1 MESVKTLVCYRVILE
16 LLWTYSFQLTEILST
31 QQAQIKLSAYGILEL
46 EHASRD
52 LKVMLELD
60 HTLLLHPFAISNF

>member
-46 EHASRD
+46 ERASRD